1 MWVMTVVCFLYMY
14 THTVPMAYRIPNE
27 PEVVKAIDNV
37 MTRSPHIRSQ
47 QELYMLVSTELLCMN
62 EEYRISGER
71 IRRIGLKHNLFKVSI
86 RYARTESKPRS
97 DRCPVCHGSLYSIC
111 NRTLDGGTVELMREC
126 RRCGYTLKG
135 GSTRPAQYTVDRC
148 QPMDRMRTAR
158 ADKLRRAER
167 LLAEA
172 ADLMD
177 DALHMSGMESRSGK
191 DAEAIR
197 RIASDNRYS
206 GSLRN
211 LALDVERE
219 GGDDPCWTRPLTSP
233 KNQVRMLDDADMPV
247 EGHSSEQD

>member
-1 MWVMTVVCFLYMY
+1 MQM
-14 THTVPMAYRIPNE
+14 HTVLMAYRIPDE

-37 MTRSPHIRSQ
+37 LVRTPHIRSQ

-62 EEYRISGER
+62 EGYRISGER
-71 IRRIGLKHNLFKVSI
+71 IRRIGLKHNMFTVSI
-86 RYARTESKPRS
+86 RYARTDSKPRS
-97 DRCPVCHGSLYSIC
+97 DRCPVCHGSLYSVC
-111 NRTLDGGTVELMREC
+111 NHTLEGGIVELMREC

-135 GSTRPAQYTVDRC
+135 GATRPAQYSIDRC
-148 QPMDRMRTAR
+148 QPKDRIRNSR
-158 ADKLRRAER
+158 AEKLRRAER

-197 RIASDNRYS
+197 KIASDNRYS

-219 GGDDPCWTRPLTSP
+219 GMEDPCWTRPLTSP
-233 KNQVRMLDDADMPV
+233 KNQVRLKDDRDLV
-247 EGHSSEQD
+247 